1 VALEWAPF
9 ARAFFLRHFF
19 YGTWVLKMRLV
30 SIVLT
35 VLASHALGSELPI
48 GRQDALLVID
58 VQVLSVLR

>member
-1 VALEWAPF
+1 MGAATIAASLRFFFSRRHVGLEM
-9 ARAFFLRHFF
+9 R
-19 YGTWVLKMRLV
+19 RLV
-30 SIVLT
+30 SIILT